1 MGTIIMKRFI
11 PILVGLL
18 LPFAA
23 SAFQDNYYDTNLQA
37 TVDAHVQALVSG
49 PTNGI
54 TLLAA
59 TNVAN
64 ASALAATNNLKYQP
78 PSTTLTN
85 LSGITT
91 NQIVFTNNTV
101 WFDTNGSA
109 TAATKLATNGILGA
123 AYQSVSYFDLAGAGT
138 TAATAATNGMGKTTG
153 LAAFQNTNFFDLAGA
168 GTAAA
173 LAATNGLAPTN
184 YVNSTLVTVYITNF
198 AIPTYRTNYTVSLA
212 GLGVTTNLLIREDL
226 YLVPQSSNPLF
237 LEMTSGTLLNSKGIG
252 GADNAGCPPFAQTT
266 SDGGLTWSVIYTGE
280 THISFADTNGSPTTV
295 SPIQAAANFKLQ
307 SRYSW
312 VKHQ

>member
-64 ASALAATNNLKYQP
+64 ASSLAATNNLKYQP

-123 AYQSVSYFDLAGAGT
+123 AYQSVSY
-138 TAATAATNGMGKTTG
+138 
-153 LAAFQNTNFFDLAGA
+153 FDLAGA

>member
-1 MGTIIMKRFI
+1 
-11 PILVGLL
+11 
-18 LPFAA
+18 
-23 SAFQDNYYDTNLQA
+23 
-37 TVDAHVQALVSG
+37 
-49 PTNGI
+49 
-54 TLLAA
+54 
-59 TNVAN
+59 
-64 ASALAATNNLKYQP
+64 LAATNNLKYQP

-226 YLVPQSSNPLF
+226 YLVPQSSNPLG
-237 LEMTSGTLLNSKGIG
+237 LLMTSGTLLRTSMIG
-252 GADNAGCPPFAQTT
+252 GADYAGCPPFAQTT
-266 SDGGLTWSVIYTGE
+266 SDGGTTWSVTYDGE
-280 THISFADTNGSPTTV
+280 SHVSFMDTNGSPTTI
-295 SPIQAAANFKLQ
+295 SAIQTAANFKLQ